1 MAERCPRCGMRFERE
16 EGFFLGAYV
25 VNFGVT
31 ETLLLVVLMAYVIVQ
46 ANADG
51 DVPLLPVIGAAVA
64 AAVAMPLFFYPFA
77 RTIWVAIELA
87 MRPLDPDEEADA
99 AAHAA
104 PR

>member
-1 MAERCPRCGMRFERE
+1 MRFERE

-31 ETLLLVVLMAYVIVQ
+31 ETLLLVVLMAYVILQ
-46 ANADG
+46 ANTEG
-51 DVPLLPVIGAAVA
+51 GVPLLPVVSVAVA

-77 RTIWVAIELA
+77 RTVWVAIELV
-87 MRPLDPDEEADA
+87 MRPLDADEKADA

-104 PR
+104 PP